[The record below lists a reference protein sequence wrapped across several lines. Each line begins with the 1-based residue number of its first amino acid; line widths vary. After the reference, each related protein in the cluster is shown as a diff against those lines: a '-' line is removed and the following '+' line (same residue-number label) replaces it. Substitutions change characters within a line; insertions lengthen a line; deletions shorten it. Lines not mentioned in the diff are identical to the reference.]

1 MTTTTRSRRV
11 LPRSSWATVDIG
23 DVAHTPGGPGTR
35 PTTAATITRRSA
47 RTTIVR
53 RSNAAHTSKD
63 LAVLARAITHWVR
76 RTGEPLVL
84 GSEMSDAVDLAAEYF
99 PRTLPDDVAARWT
112 NSPPWPG
119 W

>member
-1 MTTTTRSRRV
+1 M
-11 LPRSSWATVDIG
+11 
-23 DVAHTPGGPGTR
+23 
-35 PTTAATITRRSA
+35 
-47 RTTIVR
+47 
-53 RSNAAHTSKD
+53 
-63 LAVLARAITHWVR
+63 LARAITHWVR